1 MAILRCHE
9 RAAGEQNPCVLGR
22 KCYLFWQGFF
32 TGTVYLVKPP
42 QPTNVIATIENAAT
56 RLDGGVFA

>member
-1 MAILRCHE
+1 M
-9 RAAGEQNPCVLGR
+9 
-22 KCYLFWQGFF
+22 LFSEQGFF
-32 TGTVYLVKPP
+32 AETVYLVKPP